1 MATKKKQPI
10 RENHG
15 APPATLEGHPF
26 YGLELDDEQKTFR
39 DAIWNPDNDIIF
51 VNAVAGTGKTTI
63 ALGTANLLVQYGLYD
78 HIIYLMSPTQEART
92 GFLPGDVGEKM
103 SPYFLPLYDAAL
115 TIGLNPFNDINECS
129 TDWQQGGD
137 GFIDC
142 MTHLY
147 LRGRNIDARTILL
160 FDEAQNAYQDEMKT
174 ILTRVHDGTKC
185 IVIGHS
191 GQCDLY
197 KNPERSGFV
206 PYLNH
211 FCNMERC
218 QVCELHNNHRG
229 WISRH
234 ADLL

>member
-1 MATKKKQPI
+1 MATKKKQPV
-10 RENHG
+10 REDYG

-26 YGLELDDEQKTFR
+26 YGLHLDSEQAALR
-39 DAIWNPDNDIIF
+39 DAIWNPDVDIVF
-51 VNAVAGTGKTTI
+51 CNAKAGTGKSTI
-63 ALGTANLLVQYGLYD
+63 AIGTANLLVQYKLYD
-78 HIIYLMSPTQEART
+78 HIIYMMAPTQEART
-92 GFLPGDVGEKM
+92 GYLPGDVSEKM
-103 SPYFLPLYDAAL
+103 SPYFLPLYDVAVTL
-115 TIGLNPFNDINECS
+115 GLNPFSDINACS

-137 GFIDC
+137 GYIDC
-142 MTHLY
+142 MTSLY
-147 LRGRNIDARTILL
+147 LRGRNIDEKTILL
-160 FDEAQNAYQDEMKT
+160 VDEAQNAYKDELKT

-206 PYLNH
+206 PYLEH
-211 FCNMERC
+211 FKGQKRC

-234 ADLL
+234 ADSL